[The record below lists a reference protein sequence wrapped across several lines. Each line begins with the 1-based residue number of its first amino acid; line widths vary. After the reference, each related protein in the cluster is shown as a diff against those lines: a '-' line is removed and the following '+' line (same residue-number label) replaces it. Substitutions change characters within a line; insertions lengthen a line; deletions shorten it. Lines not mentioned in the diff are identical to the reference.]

1 MPEPATK
8 LRFQVFLERYQLEA
22 LRRIET
28 RTGAPL
34 AAQIR
39 RAVDTYLAAQGEAPR
54 KGRHAV
60 SK

>member
-1 MPEPATK
+1 MATK
-8 LRFQVFLERYQLEA
+8 PTTRKQRFQVMLDPGQLAA

-39 RAVDTYLAAQGEAPR
+39 RAIDAYLRPPARYRP
-54 KGRHAV
+54 
-60 SK
+60 